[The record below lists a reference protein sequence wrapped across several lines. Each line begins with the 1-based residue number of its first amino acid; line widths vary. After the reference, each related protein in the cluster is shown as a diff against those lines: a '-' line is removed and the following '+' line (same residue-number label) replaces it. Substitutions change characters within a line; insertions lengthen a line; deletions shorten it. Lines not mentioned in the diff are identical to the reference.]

1 MKKILSVWLSLLLI
15 FCTISCSS
23 CGFQKKPKEFTV
35 TMNLENITKFGN
47 VTLNLENNELLN
59 SGYNYGDILNVSFLN
74 QSLDLPLCSNYSD
87 VDAGKPG
94 IFARNDDINVSLAIN
109 LGDFATTY
117 GIATKESFKDETFK
131 WTYCDGVDDSLEF
144 KIKMGQQN
152 GYHDEYMMHKLSYTN
167 NREDYPELSDA
178 QFANFRMVTTT
189 GIGEGTLYRT
199 SSPIDPQKGR
209 NKYAD
214 EELKK
219 AHVDVVL
226 NLSDDDKDVEN
237 FPGFSGT
244 YYSTTK
250 YEALNMGIDFNE
262 ENFKI
267 KLAQGL
273 RFLANNKGIYAI
285 HCLEGKDRTGFVIAL
300 LECLMGASNDEVI
313 NDYMTSYYNYYK
325 IDKNDSKYDLIANS
339 NIKKTL
345 QNLFPNM
352 SSSDDLSESAYN
364 YVKNLGLSD
373 NEINQLKTNLS
384 QQH

>member
-1 MKKILSVWLSLLLI
+1 
-15 FCTISCSS
+15 
-23 CGFQKKPKEFTV
+23 
-35 TMNLENITKFGN
+35 MNLENITKFGN

-178 QFANFRMVTTT
+178 QFANFRMITTT
-189 GIGEGTLYRT
+189 GIGKGTLYRT

-214 EELKK
+214 DQLRNAK
-219 AHVDVVL
+219 VNYVL
-226 NLSDDDKDVEN
+226 NLSDDNKDVVN

-244 YYSTTK
+244 YYSTTT
-250 YEALNMGIDFNE
+250 YDALNMGIDFKE
-262 ENFKI
+262 EDFKV

-273 RFLANNKGIYAI
+273 KFLSNNKGIYAV
-285 HCLEGKDRTGFVIAL
+285 HCIDGKDRTGFVIAL
-300 LECLMGASNDEVI
+300 LECLMGATKDEVI

-352 SSSDDLSESAYN
+352 SSSDDLSKSAYN